1 MYLLCLDAKCKA
13 ICCVPVHRGSITA
26 ASISVRKIVQ
36 TALNQNAASVVLAHN
51 HPSGYAAKSEDLI
64 PRARCKRLYRRLVLC
79 WPTTSLSLTTILSR
93 WRTTDTSEVPM
104 DFNLVSEYKPT
115 GDQPKAIESLVKG
128 VEMGLDDQVLLG
140 VTGSGKT
147 FTMAN
152 VIAKLNRPTLVLA
165 HNKTLAA
172 QLCSEF
178 REFFPENAVE
188 YFISYYDYYQPEAY
202 IAHTDT
208 YIEKDS
214 AINDEIERLRHS
226 ATSALSE
233 RRDVIVVSSVS
244 CIYGLGDP
252 IDYKNMV
259 ISLRTGQT
267 RERDELMRRLTD
279 IRYERNDMN
288 FTRNTFRVRGDTLE
302 IYPAYWAGRAIRVE
316 FFGDEIDRISEINAV
331 TGMPE
336 RVVQHVAIYPA
347 SHYVASKEKMARAM
361 HDIEEEMWQQVKFF
375 ESHDKLLEAQR
386 IRQRTQYDLE
396 MLSEIGFCTGIENYS
411 RVIAGRAPG
420 TPPTTLIDYFPDDFL
435 LFVDESHVT
444 LPQVR
449 AMYNGD
455 HSRKQS
461 LVDYGF
467 RLPSAYDNRPLKF
480 DEFEAK
486 IHQAIFVSATPGDYE
501 REHAAN
507 IAEQL
512 IRPTGLL
519 DPEVFI
525 RPIEGQIDDLIGEI
539 NATTAK
545 GERTLVTTLTKK
557 MAEDLTKYLTENGI
571 RVRYMH
577 SDIGA
582 MERMEIIR
590 DLRMAKFDVLI
601 GINLLREGLDLPEV
615 SLIAILDADK
625 EGFLRSETSLIQTIG
640 RAARNAEGRVLLYAD
655 KITPAMRAAMD
666 ETARRRQ
673 IQDAYNQEHGIV
685 PKTIVKSV
693 RDLIEISATP
703 TPEHKGKSGVK
714 MTKQEL
720 QRQIEKLEKSMREA
734 ARMMEYEYAAVLR
747 DEIIRLRGEA
757 NQAK

>member
-1 MYLLCLDAKCKA
+1 
-13 ICCVPVHRGSITA
+13 
-26 ASISVRKIVQ
+26 
-36 TALNQNAASVVLAHN
+36 
-51 HPSGYAAKSEDLI
+51 
-64 PRARCKRLYRRLVLC
+64 
-79 WPTTSLSLTTILSR
+79 
-93 WRTTDTSEVPM
+93 M
-104 DFNLVSEYKPT
+104 DFKLHSQFKPT
-115 GDQPKAIESLVKG
+115 GDQPQAIDKLTKG
-128 VEMGLDDQVLLG
+128 LQLGLSDQVLLG

-152 VIAKLNRPTLVLA
+152 IIANLNRPTLVLA

-202 IAHTDT
+202 IAQTDT

-259 ISLRTGQT
+259 ISLRPGM
-267 RERDELMRRLTD
+267 EYDRDDLMRKLTE
-279 IRYERNDMN
+279 IRYERNDVN
-288 FTRNTFRVRGDTLE
+288 FVRNAYRVRGDTLE
-302 IYPAYWAGRAIRVE
+302 VYPAYWAGRAIRVE

-331 TGMPE
+331 TGVPE
-336 RVVQHVAIYPA
+336 RILNHVAIYPA
-347 SHYVASKEKMARAM
+347 SHYVATKEKMARAM
-361 HDIEEEMWQQVKFF
+361 KDIEAEMWEQVRFF
-375 ESHDKLLEAQR
+375 EEHDKLLEAQR

-396 MLSEIGFCTGIENYS
+396 MLREIGFCTGIENYS

-420 TPPTTLIDYFPDDFL
+420 TPPTTLLDYFPDDFI

-455 HSRKQS
+455 HARKKS

-467 RLPSAYDNRPLKF
+467 RLPSAYDNRPLTF
-480 DEFEAK
+480 DEFTDR
-486 IHQAIFVSATPGDYE
+486 IHQAVYVSATPAEYE
-501 REHAAN
+501 RSRAGQ
-507 IAEQL
+507 IAEQV

-519 DPEVFI
+519 DPEVFV

-539 NATTAK
+539 NATTDK

-590 DLRMAKFDVLI
+590 DLRMAKFDVLV

-640 RAARNAEGRVLLYAD
+640 RAARNAQGRVLLYAD

-666 ETARRRQ
+666 ETARRRK
-673 IQDAYNQEHGIV
+673 IQDDYNRAHGIV
-685 PKTIVKSV
+685 PKTIVKSI
-693 RDLIEISATP
+693 RDLIEISASP
-703 TPEHKGKSGVK
+703 AAEHKGKGGVK
-714 MTKQEL
+714 MTRQEL
-720 QRQIEKLEKSMREA
+720 AREIEKLESQMRKA
-734 ARMMEYEYAAVLR
+734 AHMMEYEYAAVLR
-747 DEIIRLRGEA
+747 DEIIRLRAESE
-757 NQAK
+757 KK